1 LTVRLPGLEEDP
13 RALRRRLPRGKP
25 PALLIGG
32 INLVRAL
39 GLAGIPVIVAGP
51 RRSEATASRWCDGF
65 CRLPPLKRGESAA
78 ETLTLAGERLRE
90 AFGERIP
97 LYYGNDDALELLQQF
112 RAVLQPC
119 FRCVLND
126 AAVAEAL
133 LDKDRFQDFAERMA
147 LPVPRRFQWEAL
159 AGADC
164 RVIVK
169 PTKKTDWDHALAH
182 RRLFGRAGKARIY
195 PSGRDVVAD
204 PLVRQLSGRLAF
216 QEYISGEDPD
226 LWSFHGFADEHGRLL
241 EWFTGRKIR
250 TYPALTGESSYI
262 SMQADEELEAL
273 GIDLVRRIP
282 LKGPF
287 KIDFKRD
294 RASGRLY
301 VLEVNARY
309 TLWHYLGA
317 VNGVNLPGVAYD
329 YMVRAA
335 RPPSHARAAEKYRW
349 VSMGLD
355 YRAYREAA
363 RLGRLSAGGW
373 IASLAQ
379 TPRVYQVFAWR
390 DPAPLLR
397 YWYLRYRGLP
407 ARLLVRLRNRWLST
421 AS

>member
-1 LTVRLPGLEEDP
+1 MRRLGLEEDP
-13 RALRRRLPRGKP
+13 RSLRRRLSGRKP

-39 GLAGIPVIVAGP
+39 GLAGIPVIVAAP
-51 RRSEATASRWCDGF
+51 RRSEATASRWCAGF
-65 CRLPPLKRGESAA
+65 CRLPPLRRGECAA
-78 ETLTLAGERLRE
+78 ATLAQAGERLRE
-90 AFGERIP
+90 TLGERIP
-97 LYYGNDDALELLQQF
+97 LFYGSDDALELLQKY
-112 RAVLQPC
+112 RALLEPR

-126 AAVAEAL
+126 AAVAAAL
-133 LDKDRFQDFAERMA
+133 LDKDRFQDFAERRG

-169 PTKKTDWDHALAH
+169 PKGKTDWDHAVAQ
-182 RRLFGRAGKARIY
+182 RRLFGRTGKARIY
-195 PSGRDVVAD
+195 PSGRDVLAD
-204 PLVRQLSGRLAF
+204 PLARQLSSSLAF
-216 QEYISGEDPD
+216 QEYVPGDDAD

-262 SMQADEELEAL
+262 RMQADEELEAL
-273 GIDLVRRIP
+273 GTDLVRRIP
-282 LKGPF
+282 LRGPF
-287 KIDFKRD
+287 KIDFKRHSE
-294 RASGRLY
+294 SGQLY

-329 YMVRAA
+329 YMVRALH
-335 RPPSHARAAEKYRW
+335 PPSHARAAERYRW
-349 VSMGLD
+349 VSIGRD

-363 RLGRLSAGGW
+363 REGRLSAGGW

-379 TPRVYQVFAWR
+379 APRVYQVFAWR
-390 DPAPLLR
+390 DPVPLVD

-407 ARLLVRLRNRWLST
+407 GRLFIRLRNRWLST

>member
-1 LTVRLPGLEEDP
+1 MRRLGLHEDP
-13 RALRRRLPRGKP
+13 RSLRRRLSRGKP

-39 GLAGIPVIVAGP
+39 GLAGIPVIVAAP
-51 RRSEATASRWCDGF
+51 RRSEATASRWCVGF
-65 CRLPPLKRGESAA
+65 CRLPPLKRGESAS
-78 ETLTLAGERLRE
+78 ETLAVAGERLSE

-97 LYYGNDDALELLQQF
+97 LYYGNDDALALLQKF
-112 RAVLQPC
+112 RAVLQPR
-119 FRCVLND
+119 FRFVLND
-126 AAVAEAL
+126 ATIAEAL
-133 LDKDRFQDFAERMA
+133 LDKDRFQDFAEGRV
-147 LPVPRRFQWEAL
+147 LPIPRRLQWESL
-159 AGADC
+159 AEANC

-169 PTKKTDWDHALAH
+169 PKRKTDWDHALVR

-195 PSGRDVVAD
+195 PSGRDVLAD
-204 PLVRQLSGRLAF
+204 PLARQLSGCLAF
-216 QEYISGEDPD
+216 QEYVSGEDSD
-226 LWSFHGFADEHGRLL
+226 LWSFHGIADEDGRLL

-262 SMQADEELEAL
+262 RMQADGELEAL

-294 RASGRLY
+294 RESGRLY

-329 YMVRAA
+329 YMVHGQ
-335 RPPSHARAAEKYRW
+335 RPPSHARAAGKYRW

-363 RLGRLSAGGW
+363 RQGRLSAGGW

-379 TPRVYQVFAWR
+379 APRIYQVFAWG
-390 DPAPLLR
+390 DPAPLLH

>member
-1 LTVRLPGLEEDP
+1 LTVRLLGLEEDP
-13 RALRRRLPRGKP
+13 RSLRRRLSPGKP

-39 GLAGIPVIVAGP
+39 GLAGIPVIVAGA
-51 RRSEATASRWCDGF
+51 RRSEATASRWCVGF
-65 CRLPPLKRGESAA
+65 CRLPPLKRKSAA
-78 ETLTLAGERLRE
+78 ETLALAGERLRE

-97 LYYGNDDALELLQQF
+97 LYYGNDDALELLGQF
-112 RAVLQPC
+112 REDLQPS
-119 FRCVLND
+119 FRFVLND

-133 LDKDRFQDFAERMA
+133 LDKDRFQEFAERRA

-159 AGADC
+159 ADAGC

-169 PTKKTDWDHALAH
+169 PKRKTHWDQALVH

-195 PSGRDVVAD
+195 PSGREVLAD
-204 PLVRQLSGRLAF
+204 PLARQLCGRLAF
-216 QEYISGEDPD
+216 QEYIAGEDFE

-262 SMQADEELEAL
+262 RMQADEELEAL
-273 GIDLVRRIP
+273 GMDLVHRIP

-294 RASGRLY
+294 PASGQLY

-329 YMVRAA
+329 YMVRAL
-335 RPPSHARAAEKYRW
+335 RPPPHARAEEKYRW

-363 RLGRLSAGGW
+363 RHGRLSLAGW

-379 TPRVYQVFAWR
+379 APRVYQVFAWR
-390 DPAPLLR
+390 DPAPLLHF
-397 YWYLRYRGLP
+397 WYLRYRGLP